1 MVPLYSD
8 IEGQNIKDFGP
19 ERNPILKKTMHI
31 WNMVQ
36 TSSWV
41 HFVCACVFFWDCLP
55 PGSDELAGQF
65 ITTMHLR
72 VNGPLDLH
80 TSLLLFDTSLILVLG
95 PRLLLG
101 LVYGRYYKTWYWYKE
116 IVYQCWADII

>member
-1 MVPLYSD
+1 
-8 IEGQNIKDFGP
+8 
-19 ERNPILKKTMHI
+19 
-31 WNMVQ
+31 MVQ
-36 TSSWV
+36 TPVGWA
-41 HFVCACVFFWDCLP
+41 HFVCACVFLGLSS

-95 PRLLLG
+95 PRLLFG
-101 LVYGRYYKTWYWYKE
+101 LVYGQ
-116 IVYQCWADII
+116 VL